1 MDSRIKANASDAEV
15 SNSGYNLD
23 ILSNG
28 FKPTGGN
35 NDNYNASG
43 FTYIY
48 ASFAEHPLATARA
61 R

>member
-1 MDSRIKANASDAEV
+1 MDSRLKANSSDAEV

-28 FKPTGGN
+28 FRPTGGN

-43 FTYIY
+43 ASYIY
-48 ASFAEHPLATARA
+48 ASFAEHPLKHARA